1 MINPK
6 RQYFSNTGIRTQRAF
21 CAAHVKKSY
30 PDFPVPWYKKT
41 RFRQHPKKKDLY
53 LAINS
58 NDRKLIHIRDIL
70 ATALEKYRPVD
81 DTDMTRI
88 WDIWETAVGRV
99 IALNAKPHAFR
110 DGMLIVHVSS
120 SSWIHQLKFL
130 EKQMTANINTHL
142 DQPLVRQ
149 IRFKIGSIHG

>member
-1 MINPK
+1 MA
-6 RQYFSNTGIRTQRAF
+6 T
-21 CAAHVKKSY
+21 
-30 PDFPVPWYKKT
+30 D
-41 RFRQHPKKKDLY
+41 
-53 LAINS
+53 S

-70 ATALEKYRPVD
+70 ATALQKYRPVD

-88 WDIWETAVGRV
+88 WDIWETAVGQV
-99 IALNAKPHAFR
+99 IAQNAKPHAFR
-110 DGMLIVHVSS
+110 DGILIAHVSS

-130 EKQMTANINTHL
+130 EKQMAANINSHL

>member
-1 MINPK
+1 M
-6 RQYFSNTGIRTQRAF
+6 T
-21 CAAHVKKSY
+21 V
-30 PDFPVPWYKKT
+30 D
-41 RFRQHPKKKDLY
+41 
-53 LAINS
+53 S

-70 ATALEKYRPVD
+70 TTALQKYRPVD
-81 DTDMTRI
+81 DTEMTRI
-88 WDIWETAVGRV
+88 WDVWETAVGQV
-99 IALNAKPHAFR
+99 IALNAKPFAFR

-130 EKQMTANINTHL
+130 EKQMTANINMQL